1 MKCSHC
7 KKEIQEGS
15 KYCPYCG
22 QKVEQVIKCPNCGN
36 SIRQGDVFC
45 MSCGCKVGSAE
56 SETQKPESVC
66 KIHQTVANEVSNNS
80 TTTQKA
86 EEKSKTPLYVG
97 IIACVAIVLAGLFY
111 YLSNTGSNSNNPRI
125 EIGNIQYKGSYEL
138 KNWSY
143 DRGWKNY
150 DVLSLNI
157 EWPVSIKGVEPT
169 QLQEQILHKIWDFP
183 SAVDVKVLESS
194 NINHILMNMYEKK
207 MNYTPE
213 FDYDKKIWTR
223 GIEAKVTVL
232 ASTKKYIT
240 FEYDI
245 TPYEYET
252 SDVFSHGYIT
262 YDIAKSECVEDRLIN
277 SNYFTEIAK
286 YLLRNDEYYNL
297 HPEEYNLE
305 PDVFYGYFK
314 ILQIGLTEK
323 GIICCLDGGLN
334 FYELEECSLD
344 QLREYVSDE
353 CVELLTDNEHCDYVV
368 KDIGNIIT
376 Y

>member
-36 SIRQGDVFC
+36 SIRPGDIFC
-45 MSCGCKVGSAE
+45 MCCGKKVGSVE
-56 SETQKPESVC
+56 IDSHMQDNCSDIQKTAPKE
-66 KIHQTVANEVSNNS
+66 ESNNS
-80 TTTQKA
+80 STPLNAKMR
-86 EEKSKTPLYVG
+86 SKTPLYVG

-111 YLSNTGSNSNNPRI
+111 FLRSSGSNANNPRI

-150 DVLSLNI
+150 DVLSLDI
-157 EWPVSIKGVEPT
+157 AWPMSINGVEPT
-169 QLQEQILHKIWDFP
+169 QLQEIILKKIWDFP

-262 YDIAKSECVEDRLIN
+262 YDIAKSECVEERLIDSN
-277 SNYFTEIAK
+277 SITGLIELLMKKSDVDEEDFPYEIDQSS
-286 YLLRNDEYYNL
+286 LLDL
-297 HPEEYNLE
+297 LK
-305 PDVFYGYFK
+305 V
-314 ILQIGLTEK
+314 GLSQK
-323 GIICCLDGGLN
+323 GIICDMNDGLAICVNEEYSLN
-334 FYELEECSLD
+334 
-344 QLREYVSDE
+344 QLKDYVSDE

>member
-56 SETQKPESVC
+56 SETQKPESVS

-97 IIACVAIVLAGLFY
+97 IIACVAIVLAGVFY
-111 YLSNTGSNSNNPRI
+111 YLSNTGSNSNSPQI
-125 EIGNIQYKGSYEL
+125 EIANIQYKGSYEL
-138 KNWSY
+138 KNWSF

-150 DVLSLNI
+150 DVLSLDI
-157 EWPVSIKGVEPT
+157 AWPVSIDGVEPT
-169 QLQEQILHKIWDFP
+169 QLQEEILQKIWDFH
-183 SAVDVKVLESS
+183 SDVDVKVLESS

-207 MNYTPE
+207 LNYTPE
-213 FDYDKKIWTR
+213 FDYDKRIWVR
-223 GIEAKVTVL
+223 EIEAKVTVL

-245 TPYEYET
+245 TPFEYEY

-262 YDIAKSECVEDRLIN
+262 YDITKLECVEEKLIDKK
-277 SNYFTEIAK
+277 SMPGLIELLMTKRSAEEGDFPSELGLS
-286 YLLRNDEYYNL
+286 YLADLL
-297 HPEEYNLE
+297 K
-305 PDVFYGYFK
+305 V
-314 ILQIGLTEK
+314 GLSEK
-323 GIICCLDGGLN
+323 GIICEMDDVFNICVNVEYSLN
-334 FYELEECSLD
+334 
-344 QLREYVSDE
+344 QLKEYVSDE
-353 CVELLTDNEHCDYVV
+353 CVELLTDNNHCDYIK

>member
-1 MKCSHC
+1 MKCNHC
-7 KKEIQEGS
+7 EKEIQEGS
-15 KYCPYCG
+15 KFCPYCG
-22 QKVEQVIKCPNCGN
+22 QKVEQVTKCPNCGN

-56 SETQKPESVC
+56 TETQKPESVS

-97 IIACVAIVLAGLFY
+97 IIACVAIVLAGVFY
-111 YLSNTGSNSNNPRI
+111 YLSNTGSNSNSPQI
-125 EIGNIQYKGSYEL
+125 EIANIQYKGSYEL
-138 KNWSY
+138 KNWSF

-150 DVLSLNI
+150 DVLSLDI
-157 EWPVSIKGVEPT
+157 AWPVSIDGVEPT
-169 QLQEQILHKIWDFP
+169 QLQEEILQKIWDFH
-183 SAVDVKVLESS
+183 SDVDVKVLESS

-207 MNYTPE
+207 LNYTPE
-213 FDYDKKIWTR
+213 FDYDKRIWVR
-223 GIEAKVTVL
+223 EIEAKVTVL

-245 TPYEYET
+245 TPFEYEY

-262 YDIAKSECVEDRLIN
+262 YDIAKSECVEERLIDSN
-277 SNYFTEIAK
+277 SITGLIELLMKKNDVDEEDFPYEIDQSS
-286 YLLRNDEYYNL
+286 LLDL
-297 HPEEYNLE
+297 LK
-305 PDVFYGYFK
+305 V
-314 ILQIGLTEK
+314 GLSQK
-323 GIICCLDGGLN
+323 GIICDMNDGLAIGVNVEYSLN
-334 FYELEECSLD
+334 
-344 QLREYVSDE
+344 QLKDYVSDE